1 MNKYSSL
8 LSEERRH
15 TLTCLMRDTDV
26 VRINKKYPIVW
37 IKVVIG

>member
-8 LSEERRH
+8 LSEERRR
-15 TLTCLMRDTDV
+15 TSTCPMRETDV

-37 IKVVIG
+37 IKAVIG